1 MVKCDRCEGR
11 GELPLIQDLLGSFI
25 LIVGS
30 LGCMVFCVLG
40 LPLLIAPKGS
50 LYIVTSDPAKVLKLQ
65 DCLAE
70 IEVENAEPKGI
81 TLFVGNY
88 ERDKDE

>member
-1 MVKCDRCEGR
+1 MVKCGKCEGT
-11 GELPLIQDLLGSFI
+11 GELPLIADLLGFFI
-25 LIVGS
+25 MFTGFIGWLFF
-30 LGCMVFCVLG
+30 LVLAW
-40 LPLLIAPKGS
+40 PVIWAPKGS

-88 ERDKDE
+88 ERDEDE